1 MSLFK
6 RTVCA
11 IQAVS
16 LLVLIGCATTPS
28 SGGPSKSKP
37 LAAPAAEA
45 SYRPSL
51 IPEKAKKAQD
61 VTLYALGLVG
71 TPYQFGGNT
80 PNSGLDCSG
89 LIVHVY
95 RTVSGLIPPRTVARL
110 QRWGQEMATNELQT
124 GDVVIFFTA
133 GVASHAGI
141 YVGENRFVHA
151 PSTGGHVRM
160 ASLKSDYWKAK
171 KIMVRRP

>member
-1 MSLFK
+1 MSLFQ
-6 RTVCA
+6 RTVCV
-11 IQAVS
+11 IQAMV
-16 LLVLIGCATTPS
+16 LLVLMGCSTTPS
-28 SGGPSKSKP
+28 TFSGSISKSKP
-37 LAAPAAEA
+37 PAAEA
-45 SYRPSL
+45 PHRPS
-51 IPEKAKKAQD
+51 PTSEKAKKAQE
-61 VTLYALGLVG
+61 VTVYALGLVG
-71 TPYQFGGNT
+71 TPYRFGGNT
-80 PNSGLDCSG
+80 PDSGLDCSG

-110 QRWGQEMATNELQT
+110 QGWGQEMATSELQT

-151 PSTGGHVRM
+151 PSTGGRVRM
-160 ASLKSDYWKAK
+160 GSLRSNYWRAK